1 MEYINLTAKDG
12 LELSVV
18 LFEAQETK
26 GLLQIIHGAQEHKE
40 RYYHFINYLNTN
52 GFTVIISDNR
62 GHGASVNEQY
72 PLGYMN
78 GVEEIIED
86 QVMITDYIKSRFP
99 GKELY
104 LFGHSLG
111 SLFARCY
118 LQKHDYKIKKL
129 VMSGTA
135 NYVSLVG
142 VGIFLG
148 KIITFFSGEHGYSK
162 VLRNLNGNSKD
173 DSWLSA
179 NQENLIAYRNDP
191 LCQFN
196 YQNNGML
203 TVFEADWN
211 LHQYQKYP
219 CHNPELEI
227 LSVVGEDDP
236 VTGGEKGLQDS
247 FDALRKIGYKHVSS
261 KVYTGMR
268 HEVLNEVDNQR
279 VYEDIVQFL
288 MD

>member
-104 LFGHSLG
+104 LFGHPLG

-135 NYVSLVG
+135 NYVPLVG
-142 VGIFLG
+142 FGIFLG
-148 KIITFFSGEHGYSK
+148 KIITYFSGKHGYSK

-196 YQNNGML
+196 YQNNG
-203 TVFEADWN
+203 
-211 LHQYQKYP
+211 
-219 CHNPELEI
+219 
-227 LSVVGEDDP
+227 
-236 VTGGEKGLQDS
+236 
-247 FDALRKIGYKHVSS
+247 
-261 KVYTGMR
+261 
-268 HEVLNEVDNQR
+268 
-279 VYEDIVQFL
+279 
-288 MD
+288 